1 MSSIPTIKDLD
12 LKGKRVLMRVDFNVP
27 LNEDLTVSDD
37 TRISA
42 ALPTIK
48 YALDN
53 GASLILMS
61 HLGRPKGKVDDA
73 LRMDPVAKRLS
84 ELLGKPVKKLDDC
97 IGDDV
102 SAAAGALEAGDVLL
116 LENLRFHKAEKDN
129 DDEFAKFLASLGDV
143 YINDAFGTAHRA
155 HASTEGVTKF
165 VKEKAAGFLLEK
177 EVDFLGTALEN
188 PAKPFV
194 AILGGAKVSD
204 KIAVIEN
211 LIEKVDAILIGGGM
225 AYTFLK
231 ARGENIGASKLEE
244 DKIGIAKGLLE
255 KAAAANV
262 KIELPADHIV
272 TDDIN
277 SGTNAKEV
285 GVDIDDGWFGVD
297 IGKKSVENFKA
308 ALKDAK
314 TICWNGPVG
323 IFEIPEFANGTKE
336 VAEFIA
342 ALDATKVIGG
352 GDTAAAINKLGLK
365 DRMTHVSTGGGASL
379 EFLEGKDLP
388 GIAALK
394 K

>member
-1 MSSIPTIKDLD
+1 
-12 LKGKRVLMRVDFNVP
+12 
-27 LNEDLTVSDD
+27 
-37 TRISA
+37 
-42 ALPTIK
+42 
-48 YALDN
+48 
-53 GASLILMS
+53 
-61 HLGRPKGKVDDA
+61 
-73 LRMDPVAKRLS
+73 
-84 ELLGKPVKKLDDC
+84 
-97 IGDDV
+97 
-102 SAAAGALEAGDVLL
+102 
-116 LENLRFHKAEKDN
+116 
-129 DDEFAKFLASLGDV
+129 
-143 YINDAFGTAHRA
+143 
-155 HASTEGVTKF
+155 
-165 VKEKAAGFLLEK
+165 
-177 EVDFLGTALEN
+177 
-188 PAKPFV
+188 
-194 AILGGAKVSD
+194 
-204 KIAVIEN
+204 
-211 LIEKVDAILIGGGM
+211 M

-388 GIAALK
+388 GIAALNK
-394 K
+394 